1 MTELQILVL
10 KSDITTLRQLL
21 QNMLAL
27 PIHEMDRRARVK
39 ECLYIIEQTELLFK
53 ASPAVLEKQSSTT
66 PP

>member
-39 ECLYIIEQTELLFK
+39 EFYMSLNKRNFFSKRVRLSWRSNHDCMD
-53 ASPAVLEKQSSTT
+53 
-66 PP
+66 